1 MKWITRDK
9 KQAKRK
15 QNKQI
20 NKPFKNRTED
30 HIQKR
35 NSADYKKKRKIQEKE
50 WLDY

>member
-1 MKWITRDK
+1 MRWITRDK

-20 NKPFKNRTED
+20 NKPFKNKTAD
-30 HIQKR
+30 SIQKR
-35 NSADYKKKRKIQEKE
+35 NNADYKKKRKIQEKE